1 MDYLCI
7 ITLKQRDMKAMKTK
21 TRQSKQSR
29 QSRQEKLMIAVAV
42 ITGVYFV
49 IWALIG
55 MTL

>member
-1 MDYLCI
+1 
-7 ITLKQRDMKAMKTK
+7 MKTK
-21 TRQSKQSR
+21 VRQLRQSRKSR
-29 QSRQEKLMIAVAV
+29 QSRQENLMIAVAV